1 MEMCWEDWI
10 YDYEVLE
17 PELRRSDWIRGMQY
31 CTSCAEEEMLDA
43 RWLS

>member
-17 PELRRSDWIRGMQY
+17 PELRRSDWICNIVPHVPRRR
-31 CTSCAEEEMLDA
+31 C
-43 RWLS
+43 